1 MPAERYLNVSPV
13 REVSSAPNSRSCSF
27 KRPNKLPQ
35 ELQGVDLDLRPR
47 TNSMPPCPSRRQ
59 RHASDGSSTQE
70 KEPKESLCRV
80 RSFKMTSKGLVNHGD
95 SFKRRSTHSLMS
107 TGSANTDQ
115 SGEHRPRTLSVASQ
129 DSTGV
134 ISGSGSCIPPSY
146 FRVALLGASGVGK
159 SALIKQ
165 FMTSE
170 YRGTFDI
177 ATPDAEDPETT
188 VSVLLDGE
196 ESMIEFIDE
205 IQAMDDNLRADAY
218 AVVFSLS
225 DSSSYHTAVNTLR
238 HLRVELG
245 SDRAVVLVGN
255 KVDLVRQRRVSG
267 RDARLLAMKYDCE
280 YEETSA
286 ALNHR
291 VDELLVSVLSQ
302 IRRKLSPHAEDLLPA
317 EPATVTCH
325 SPSPRRAMSFL
336 SKLFNQTKKKARS
349 CDSLLIH

>member
-1 MPAERYLNVSPV
+1 MPEKYLNVSPV

-27 KRPNKLPQ
+27 KVNKRPK
-35 ELQGVDLDLRPR
+35 ELDLDMDQRPR
-47 TNSMPPCPSRRQ
+47 TNSLPPFPGRRQ
-59 RHASDGSSTQE
+59 RHASDGSTQE
-70 KEPKESLCRV
+70 KDREPRENLCRV

-115 SGEHRPRTLSVASQ
+115 SDQRPRTLSVASEE
-129 DSTGV
+129 SSGV
-134 ISGSGSCIPPSY
+134 LSGSGSCSPPSY
-146 FRVALLGASGVGK
+146 FRVALLGAPGVGK
-159 SALIKQ
+159 SALVRQ

-196 ESMIEFIDE
+196 ESMIEFVDD
-205 IQAMDDNLRADAY
+205 IQDTEVDKMRADAFV
-218 AVVFSLS
+218 VVFSLS
-225 DSSSYHTAVNTLR
+225 DAASYHTAVNSLR
-238 HLRVELG
+238 HLRVDLG
-245 SDRAVVLVGN
+245 LDRAVVLVGN
-255 KVDLVRQRRVSG
+255 KVDLARQRRVNS
-267 RDARLLAMKYDCE
+267 RDARLLATKYDCE

-291 VDELLVSVLSQ
+291 VDELLVSILSQ
-302 IRRKLSPHAEDLLPA
+302 IRHKLFPPADTLLPP
-317 EPATVTCH
+317 EPVTITCR

-336 SKLFNQTKKKARS
+336 SKLFNQTKKKAKS
-349 CDSLLIH
+349 CDNLLMD